1 MGDADTLVYSTE
13 KQVSEHEEKLG
24 DADKDAIK
32 EACDKV
38 KDLLAKD
45 ASEVDIDE
53 IKKATEELQAAA
65 QKIGQ
70 AIYGDQAGAG
80 ADGAVNAD
88 GGADGEKKD
97 NDENVVDAEYK
108 DKEEGSGKN

>member
-70 AIYGDQAGAG
+70 ANYGDQAGAG
-80 ADGAVNAD
+80 ADGAAND
-88 GGADGEKKD
+88 GGADGEKED
-97 NDENVVDAEYK
+97 DDENVVDAEYK
-108 DKEEGSGKN
+108 DKEEGS